1 MTSEPVHPE
10 VTTSADAAPL
20 LEIDRLA
27 VTFFT
32 PRGTVRAVREASLTV
47 HRGEVVG
54 LVGESGCGKSTVAV
68 ATLGYL
74 PGTVHVEGAI
84 RFEGQDLTSLSDH
97 DWRKLRGRR
106 IAMVYQDPG
115 TALNPT
121 MRVGEQVTEVLHEH
135 LGSSQTAALERAHEL
150 FEMVGLPNPR
160 NVGRRFPHEL
170 SGGQQQRVVIAMA
183 LACEPDLLL
192 LDEPTTGLDVTTEAT
207 ILDLIVDLKE
217 RVNAG
222 IIFVSHNLGV
232 IARVADRV
240 VVMYAGQ
247 TIEEATVRDLFT
259 QPQHP
264 YTAGLL
270 NSVPAPITHEGA
282 IPRLRSIPGSV
293 FAASES
299 TPDACLFADR
309 CPLVQDRCRSELP
322 GLRAG
327 GMGAAHPARC
337 FYSERVDRDIWGAPD
352 RRIRRPRAHD
362 EDPLLQVRGL
372 HQYYGSQRKKWIF
385 FGRPTQRAVRA
396 NVDLN
401 FEVGHGRTVGIVGE
415 SGSGKSTLAR
425 SVTGL
430 VERTAGE
437 VILDGE
443 LLAPDVA
450 DRTAEQKAK
459 VRMVFQNPYAS
470 LNPQLAIGHALVRS
484 IRRARKVSRQEALGI
499 AGGLLEAVGLE
510 VEHLRRR
517 PRELSGGQQQRA
529 ALAAAFAADP
539 GLVVAD
545 EAVSALDVSVQA
557 QVLNLITRRQEREG
571 TSFMFISHDLG
582 VVRYISDEILV
593 MYAGYIAE
601 SGPVEAVLRPPSS
614 PYTEA
619 LLSAAPIPDPDAEPT
634 MIRLEG
640 RVPTLRQPFPGCF
653 FAGRCPRHL
662 GEICDTQAPPAREDP
677 DAPGHVIHCHIPLA
691 DLNEAQRSGMS
702 SRGVGPHPDR

>member
-1 MTSEPVHPE
+1 MTNDLANPAA
-10 VTTSADAAPL
+10 TAADVAPL
-20 LEIDRLA
+20 LEVQDLA

-54 LVGESGCGKSTVAV
+54 LVGESGCGKSTVAF
-68 ATLGYL
+68 AALGYL
-74 PGTVHVEGAI
+74 PGTARVDGAV
-84 RFEGQDLTSLSDH
+84 RFEGQDITTLSNQE
-97 DWRKLRGRR
+97 WRKLRGRR

-121 MRVGEQVTEVLHEH
+121 MRVGEQVAEVLHEH
-135 LGSSQTAALERAHEL
+135 LGSSHAESSERTDEL
-150 FEMVGLPNPR
+150 FQLVGLPSPQTI
-160 NVGRRFPHEL
+160 GRRFPHEL

-183 LACEPDLLL
+183 LACDPDLLL

-232 IARVADRV
+232 IARVAARV

-247 TIEEATVRDLFT
+247 TIEEATVRDLFS
-259 QPQHP
+259 QPRHP

-270 NSVPAPITHEGA
+270 NSVPAPVTHEGA

-293 FAASES
+293 FAAGES
-299 TPDACLFADR
+299 TPEACLFADR

-322 GLRAG
+322 GPRAG
-327 GMGAAHPARC
+327 GAGASHPARC
-337 FYSERVDRDIWGAPD
+337 FYSEQVDRDIWGAPD
-352 RRIRRPRAHD
+352 RRTRRPRAHD
-362 EDPLLQVRGL
+362 EEPLLDVRGL
-372 HQYYGSQRKKWIF
+372 HQYYGGQRKKWIF
-385 FGRPTQRAVRA
+385 FGPPVHRAVRA
-396 NVDLN
+396 NVDLT

-415 SGSGKSTLAR
+415 SGSGKSTVAR

-430 VERTAGE
+430 EERNAGE

-443 LLAPDVA
+443 HLAAGVG

-459 VRMVFQNPYAS
+459 IRMVFQNPYAS

-484 IRRARKVSRQEALGI
+484 IRRAREVSRREASRI
-499 AGGLLEAVGLE
+499 AGDLLEAVGLE
-510 VEHLRRR
+510 RGHLQRR
-517 PRELSGGQQQRA
+517 PGELSGGQQQRA

-539 GLVVAD
+539 KLVVAD

-601 SGPVEAVLRPPSS
+601 SGPAEAVLHPPSS

-619 LLSAAPIPDPDAEPT
+619 LLSAAPVPDPDAEPT
-634 MIRLEG
+634 VMRLEG
-640 RVPTLRQPFPGCF
+640 RVPTLRRPFPGCF
-653 FAGRCPRHL
+653 FAGRCPRYL

-677 DAPGHVIHCHIPLA
+677 DAPGHVIRCHIPLA
-691 DLNEAQRSGMS
+691 ELNDAQRSAMK
-702 SRGVGPHPDR
+702 